1 MMHSTLSRL
10 LVTLLLNVVTND
22 LLFVKTINSGFLQ
35 IQILVNVL
43 LTPGY
48 QPSLTKFREDVA
60 YFSKLNLPFL
70 PQIMN
75 EK

>member
-1 MMHSTLSRL
+1 MHSTLSRL
-10 LVTLLLNVVTND
+10 LVTLLLNVAAND

-35 IQILVNVL
+35 IQILVYVL
-43 LTPGY
+43 LTSGY
-48 QPSLTKFREDVA
+48 QPSLTKFLEDVA
-60 YFSKLNLPFL
+60 YFSNLNLLFL